1 MKKSTGFL
9 LGIGAG
15 LAAGAAAGMI
25 APHSSRQAMKS
36 QVGQGMHKLSAA
48 MEQAGDNIA
57 SGAR

>member
-15 LAAGAAAGMI
+15 LAAGAAAGMM

-36 QVGQGMHKLSAA
+36 QVGQGIHKLGDAMDQAA
-48 MEQAGDNIA
+48 DSIV
-57 SGAR
+57 SGTR